1 MLWALTLAVGPV
13 LLEKEVALL
22 SSSGG
27 RQTSITIPSL
37 LSWEEAILKVTPP
50 RSRNRYPS
58 AESTS
63 CVPAHVL
70 ALALP
75 PVLRVGTPHPLISL
89 EPISRPESPFL
100 LLLWPAIK

>member
-1 MLWALTLAVGPV
+1 MQQN
-13 LLEKEVALL
+13 EVIG
-22 SSSGG
+22 SKG
-27 RQTSITIPSL
+27 
-37 LSWEEAILKVTPP
+37 SWEEAILKVTPP

-89 EPISRPESPFL
+89 EPISCPESPFL